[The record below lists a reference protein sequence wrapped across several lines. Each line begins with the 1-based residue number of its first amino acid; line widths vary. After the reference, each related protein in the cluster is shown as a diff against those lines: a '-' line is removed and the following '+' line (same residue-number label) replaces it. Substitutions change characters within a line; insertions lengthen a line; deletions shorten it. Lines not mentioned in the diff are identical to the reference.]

1 MLRYSQLRKTYT
13 AVLRRVLSRE
23 PTFANRLARHNIE
36 QILSGSFTAP
46 KLQLVALLLRDFVF
60 ASLISLNDMNDM
72 RIIEARSLNI
82 AGREL
87 THAVR
92 KRRATVLKFLIKLSC

>member
-1 MLRYSQLRKTYT
+1 MAGLKRYSQLTSKDVYSCTEKS
-13 AVLRRVLSRE
+13 AFSRTDFRE
-23 PTFANRLARHNIE
+23 LAFANRLARHNIE

-46 KLQLVALLLRDFVF
+46 KLQLVALLSGILFCLF
-60 ASLISLNDMNDM
+60 N
-72 RIIEARSLNI
+72 SLNI

-87 THAVR
+87 THAVC

>member
-1 MLRYSQLRKTYT
+1 MAGLKRYSQLTSKDVYSCTEKS
-13 AVLRRVLSRE
+13 AFSRTDFRE
-23 PTFANRLARHNIE
+23 LAFANRLARHNIE
-36 QILSGSFTAP
+36 QILSGI
-46 KLQLVALLLRDFVF
+46 LQHRNYNWLRCSQGFCF
-60 ASLISLNDMNDM
+60 ASSISLNDMNDM
-72 RIIEARSLNI
+72 RI